1 MTVQGEAPRPGREA
15 VEAGPAPYEA
25 RGVRSDYA
33 CDRLP
38 FHSHEGGM
46 ADVFH
51 ATHKPSGARV
61 VLKQLHGRYPAPS
74 KMARMA
80 REIEAGRFLGGHPHA
95 MPVWDADPGSTWF
108 VMPVAQATAAERRDE
123 LQDPAA
129 LRALVDSLCS
139 VLSAAHAAHGPQAP
153 QGWIHRDIKPANV
166 LWLDGRW
173 VLADW
178 GIARRPAGQT
188 TAPQRTRA
196 GMPMGSK
203 GFAAPELSDDA
214 HSAGPPTDV
223 YSLGQL
229 IGWAVTGRDP
239 LENIPLVPP
248 AGPWR
253 GVVREAT
260 RLDPARRPA
269 TVQAFLDLLVR
280 ETETPPVP
288 PVVQAE
294 QLRDALQAG
303 DRAAA
308 EHLVALAAAHPDD
321 AALYCDVLLAID
333 PAPLMPALMADPLR
347 AVEIARSAADLMD
360 THRRPERGE
369 VDRLIMWLFA
379 LARHA
384 ADAGELHL
392 LEECCNGAFTWDGLW
407 DQWRP
412 QDEIRPWLRT
422 LTADPAG
429 SVAAALREHPDCARH
444 FASLADDVHVDHR
457 IRAAVTAGPAPRPAP
472 PAPAVTS
479 RPPAGGG
486 PRRTRATA
494 ATVRHCRTL
503 ERWGR
508 AQGWWG
514 EQDYD
519 NEYIATTAR
528 QINEIA
534 DRLALL
540 TPEARDLLRQV
551 LTHGD
556 SSGRHMTLPGTEI
569 RLNRDELSRHAG
581 ISTRKINNLF
591 GELERKGFGHI
602 DLDPD
607 FGEEPPEAVV
617 FDSQDRHTGTTI
629 LSELRDFA
637 AQTDVPLDLL
647 VNGRFDLLD

>member
-1 MTVQGEAPRPGREA
+1 MGS
-15 VEAGPAPYEA
+15 APYEA
-25 RGVRSDYA
+25 LGARSDYA

-38 FHSHEGGM
+38 FHSHEEGM

-61 VLKQLHGRYPAPS
+61 VLKQLHGKYPAPS
-74 KMARMA
+74 KRARMA
-80 REIEAGRFLGGHPHA
+80 REIEVGRFLSGHPHA

-108 VMPVAQATAAERRDE
+108 VMPEVQATAAERRDD
-123 LQDPAA
+123 LQEPAA

-139 VLSAAHAAHGPQAP
+139 VLSAAHGAYDPQAP
-153 QGWIHRDIKPANV
+153 QGWVHRDIKPSNV

-188 TAPQRTRA
+188 TDPQRTRA
-196 GMPMGSK
+196 GVPMGSK

-214 HSAGPPTDV
+214 HSAGPPADV

-229 IGWAVTGRDP
+229 IGWAVTGKDP
-239 LENIPLVPP
+239 LENIALVPP

-269 TVQAFLDLLVR
+269 TVRAFLDLVIR
-280 ETETPPVP
+280 ETETPAEPLL
-288 PVVQAE
+288 VQGE
-294 QLRDALQAG
+294 RLRDALEAG
-303 DRAAA
+303 DRAAP

-321 AALYCDVLLAID
+321 AALYCDVLLTID
-333 PAPLMPALMADPLR
+333 PTPFMPALMADLPR
-347 AVEIARSAADLMD
+347 AVEIAHSMAELMG
-360 THRRPERGE
+360 THRHPERGE
-369 VDRLIMWLFA
+369 VDRLILWLFA

-392 LEECCNGAFTWDGLW
+392 LEECCNGAFAWDALW

-422 LTADPAG
+422 LAGDPAG
-429 SVAAALREHPDCARH
+429 SVAGALREHPDCARH
-444 FASLADDVHVDHR
+444 FASLADDVRVDHR
-457 IRAAVTAGPAPRPAP
+457 IRSAVAGEPAGRPVQ
-472 PAPAVTS
+472 PAPAVAG
-479 RPPAGGG
+479 RPAAGAG
-486 PRRTRATA
+486 PRRTSPTDRRQAA
-494 ATVRHCRTL
+494 ATVQHCRTL

-519 NEYIATTAR
+519 DEYIAATAG
-528 QINEIA
+528 QINDVA
-534 DRLALL
+534 DRLAHLTPQARALL
-540 TPEARDLLRQV
+540 TQV

-569 RLNRDELSRHAG
+569 RLNREELSRRVG
-581 ISTRKINNLF
+581 IGTRKITDLF
-591 GELERKGFGHI
+591 GELERNGFGHI

-607 FGEEPPEAVV
+607 FGEAPPEAVV
-617 FDSQDRHTGTTI
+617 FDSPDRLTGTTV

-637 AQTDVPLDLL
+637 AKADVPLDLL

>member
-1 MTVQGEAPRPGREA
+1 V
-15 VEAGPAPYEA
+15 PYEA
-25 RGVRSDYA
+25 RGVRTDYA

-38 FHSHEGGM
+38 FHSHEEGM

-51 ATHKPSGARV
+51 ATHKSSGVRV

-80 REIEAGRFLGGHPHA
+80 REIEVGRFLSGHPHA
-95 MPVWDADPGSTWF
+95 MLVWDADPGSTWF
-108 VMPVAQATAAERRDE
+108 VMPVAQATAAERRDD

-196 GMPMGSK
+196 GVSMGSM
-203 GFAAPELSDDA
+203 GFAAPELGDDA
-214 HSAGPPTDV
+214 HSAGPPADV

-239 LENIPLVPP
+239 LENIALVPP
-248 AGPWR
+248 SGPWC

-260 RLDPARRPA
+260 RLDPGRRPA
-269 TVQAFLDLLVR
+269 TVQAFLDLVVQ
-280 ETETPPVP
+280 ETETPAVP
-288 PVVQAE
+288 PVVQGE
-294 QLRDALQAG
+294 RLRDALKAG
-303 DRAAA
+303 DRSAP
-308 EHLVALAAAHPDD
+308 ENLVALAAAHPDD
-321 AALYCDVLLAID
+321 AALYCDVLLTID
-333 PAPLMPALMADPLR
+333 PDPLMPALMADPPR
-347 AVEIARSAADLMD
+347 AVEIARSTADLMG
-360 THRRPERGE
+360 THRPPERGE

-379 LARHA
+379 VARHA
-384 ADAGELHL
+384 AGAGELDL

-429 SVAAALREHPDCARH
+429 SVAAALRDHPDCARH
-444 FASLADDVHVDHR
+444 FASLADDVRVDHR
-457 IRAAVTAGPAPRPAP
+457 IRAAVTPGPAPRA
-472 PAPAVTS
+472 APAVTS

-486 PRRTRATA
+486 PRRTSPTA
-494 ATVRHCRTL
+494 GRHAAVTVRHCRTL

-508 AQGWWG
+508 AQGWWD

-519 NEYIATTAR
+519 AEYIAATAR

-540 TPEARDLLRQV
+540 TPEARALLTQV
-551 LTHGD
+551 LMHGD
-556 SSGRHMTLPGTEI
+556 SSGRHMTLPGTGI
-569 RLNRDELSRHAG
+569 RLDREELSRRAG
-581 ISTRKINNLF
+581 ISVRKINGLF
-591 GELERKGFGHI
+591 RELEGKGFGHI
-602 DLDPD
+602 DLDPG
-607 FGEEPPEAVV
+607 FGEEPPEALV
-617 FDSQDRHTGTTI
+617 FDSQDRHTETTI

-637 AQTDVPLDLL
+637 AEADVPLDLL